1 MSDANDP
8 LADVLAEMRDLAE
21 NRDWHNHTKQ
31 SNRERVSNLADR
43 VEAAAKRER
52 EAYCDLCKDK
62 DATIDRL
69 LVERDRAIKARAP
82 GNAAAM
88 TKTQLQTIAD
98 LVAIAHDEY
107 DGLPSYRDDLERFDR
122 LLVEI
127 KSKAQSGTG
136 NAAAKWL
143 YRLEY
148 HDGTCGL
155 WYDGSGNWCFE
166 RGIGSLDDCKTKSL
180 PMDYDERYRQ
190 DGRSWFSSCSRK
202 EDLLHWYSRED
213 AKRLLSHGFVFTR
226 YLATEY
232 REYDQQTVFIK
243 ETCLYREEIDFESL
257 WKSFVHGNAAAPRE
271 ALENVERVARFCAE
285 MPRYTPGYPTDAAR
299 ADVLCSRIA
308 ELGRVA
314 RAALSA
320 PARNCDVGT
329 ANDLHAAFVRHCDA
343 CNPPGGCCH
352 RSDIR
357 GMLDTGCASILKCFA
372 RFALDTVEGGAK

>member
-1 MSDANDP
+1 MPKTA
-8 LADVLAEMRDLAE
+8 
-21 NRDWHNHTKQ
+21 Q
-31 SNRERVSNLADR
+31 SPDGPASAP
-43 VEAAAKRER
+43 AAKPKSL
-52 EAYCDLCKDK
+52 AS
-62 DATIDRL
+62 
-69 LVERDRAIKARAP
+69 
-82 GNAAAM
+82 M

-107 DGLPSYRDDLERFDR
+107 DGCLSYRDDLERFDR
-122 LLVEI
+122 LLAEI
-127 KSKAQSGTG
+127 KAEAQSSPG

-166 RGIGSLDDCKTKSL
+166 RGIGSLDDSCKTKSL

-226 YLATEY
+226 YLAKEY

-257 WKSFVHGNAAAPRE
+257 WKSSATGNAAA
-271 ALENVERVARFCAE
+271 
-285 MPRYTPGYPTDAAR
+285 M
-299 ADVLCSRIA
+299 
-308 ELGRVA
+308 
-314 RAALSA
+314 RAALEKIRHEYGWGRIGCRTCVSSEADVDRVSDLFEKQIDAALAA
-320 PARNCDVGT
+320 PARNVDRPECRTRDEAWKVFERESAGMW
-329 ANDLHAAFVRHCDA
+329 AADWDAAFTA
-343 CNPPGGCCH
+343 W
-352 RSDIR
+352 
-357 GMLDTGCASILKCFA
+357 LFDTK
-372 RFALDTVEGGAK
+372 EEGAK